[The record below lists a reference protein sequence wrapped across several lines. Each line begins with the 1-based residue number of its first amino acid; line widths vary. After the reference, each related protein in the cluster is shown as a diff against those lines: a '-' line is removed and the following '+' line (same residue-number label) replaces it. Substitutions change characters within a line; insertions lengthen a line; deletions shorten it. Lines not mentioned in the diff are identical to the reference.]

1 MKLLLLMSA
10 SWSLMVVFYFL
21 FKVFVKGRVIA
32 KWRYRMLKAA
42 LFFYLIG
49 NCVIRRMRS
58 QVRKANLQRM
68 RSILF
73 YLIPV
78 QAVKTQWKSIYY
90 NCYTHRD
97 IQVQWLNG
105 ELYSSFR
112 GICRGIP

>member
-10 SWSLMVVFYFL
+10 SGSLMVVFYFL
-21 FKVFVKGRVIA
+21 FKVFVKGRVSA
-32 KWRYRMLKAA
+32 KWSYRILKSS
-42 LFFYLIG
+42 FFL
-49 NCVIRRMRS
+49 
-58 QVRKANLQRM
+58 
-68 RSILF
+68 

-78 QAVKTQWKSIYY
+78 QDVKTQWKSIYY

>member
-10 SWSLMVVFYFL
+10 SGSLMVVFYFL
-21 FKVFVKGRVIA
+21 FKVFVKGRVSA

-73 YLIPV
+73 YTMGFGCQKEICQLELTC
-78 QAVKTQWKSIYY
+78 A
-90 NCYTHRD
+90 RG
-97 IQVQWLNG
+97 G
-105 ELYSSFR
+105 E
-112 GICRGIP
+112 